1 MNQKSRFLIRETF
14 NLSGRNI
21 KKVFLPTIIYAI
33 LSLILFALSFILND
47 QEMIRIT
54 YTAVGLI
61 TVCWMYSSSILN
73 QYEIFK
79 KDSVIK
85 VNYIP
90 MYYRILPAIFFQ
102 TVLYILFVILYSAIL
117 SLKTE
122 AFMFHILSLT
132 YYILLGIILIIP
144 FTILYIQISRYIN
157 TKRANI
163 IVLFVLLLV
172 TPVFYSSENL
182 PNILEHILLLNPFYY
197 IIESIELSSVGVPW
211 SINRLPQDILFIAE
225 MLLIYLWI
233 IVGYRKLKV
242 DFI

>member
-33 LSLILFALSFILND
+33 LSLILFTLSFILND

-90 MYYRILPAIFFQ
+90 MYYRILPTIFFQ

-122 AFMFHILSLT
+122 AFMLHILSLT

-172 TPVFYSSENL
+172 TPVFYSSESL